1 MHQFNGSERRFSRR
15 TRALKLEK
23 SGDRG
28 HFSEESGG
36 IFPIHRFTVAAL
48 LAVFLLSGSVTVH
61 AQLSE
66 QKPIR
71 LVVPYPPGGA
81 ADGVAR
87 ILGIALQE
95 RLKRTVIVD
104 NKPGASTIVGAE
116 YVARSAPD
124 GNTLLLT
131 TESTLAT
138 NPSLYP
144 KLPYAPSDFSPISLV
159 VDMPMVLVAGTNVKA
174 SNITQVIETARR
186 APSESTYASIG
197 SGSPQHLSME
207 LLQRMAGVKMTHVP
221 YRGGGPAM
229 SDVAGGQVEYFFAAI
244 GTAMPFIDSG
254 RIKAIGLT
262 GTKHSPLLPGVSTIS
277 ETGLPGYESSV
288 WLGLLAPAG
297 MSKDMLN
304 QLQAQVAEIVRSP
317 HLQANWSKLGV
328 IPVGN
333 TQEEFKEKIREDTNK
348 WGKLIRDAAIKP
360 E

>member
-1 MHQFNGSERRFSRR
+1 MHQFNGSERRSSKR
-15 TRALKLEK
+15 TRALKPEQ

-48 LAVFLLSGSVTVH
+48 SAVFLLSGSVTVH

-244 GTAMPFIDSG
+244 SVDMDEATRLRNDLGETNRAMIL
-254 RIKAIGLT
+254 RN
-262 GTKHSPLLPGVSTIS
+262 H
-277 ETGLPGYESSV
+277 
-288 WLGLLAPAG
+288 GLLTCGRDTSDALTLMRYLVTACEI
-297 MSKDMLN
+297 
-304 QLQAQVAEIVRSP
+304 QLSLLATGCKPSLASSP
-317 HLQANWSKLGV
+317 PWSWTWSK
-328 IPVGN
+328 
-333 TQEEFKEKIREDTNK
+333 
-348 WGKLIRDAAIKP
+348 KLPACAS
-360 E
+360 